1 MFQNTNYKRIRVAIL
16 DTGLGSDAEKP
27 LMQSFSAKIKK
38 QVSCFPDDARTGFKG
53 ELHGINV
60 MYQLSRVCPNAWLY
74 SYRVKREE
82 EELPDEEAVVSAL
95 AQCKVDKIDI
105 VNMSFGW
112 PHRPLAVRKALQ
124 AAAQDAEILLFA
136 SVSNSGALSSTNML
150 FPATHTSVFAV
161 DAAEKYG
168 NPAPFNAAGNTSEKN
183 IRYTGPGMEL
193 KGVSV
198 PGQGEQHLIEGTSF
212 ASPIVAG
219 IAALILEFAKQGKL
233 GETRALN
240 FLKTQEG
247 MERIFAEMGI
257 QKTSDRF
264 LFLTPWR
271 LFKDLSGNC
280 GGNGE
285 AGSRRYAV
293 AGDIVYKLR
302 ELFDM
307 KEKIGCEHWQ

>member
-1 MFQNTNYKRIRVAIL
+1 MFQNKNYKRIRVAIL
-16 DTGLGSDAEKP
+16 DAGLGSDAEKP
-27 LMQSFSAKIKK
+27 LMQSFSGKIKK
-38 QVSCFPDDARTGFKG
+38 QMSCFPDDARTGFKG

-95 AQCKVDKIDI
+95 AQCKEDKIDI

-112 PHRPLAVRKALQ
+112 LHRLPAVTRALQ

-150 FPATHTSVFAV
+150 FPATHASVFAV
-161 DAAEKYG
+161 DAADKYG
-168 NPAPFNAAGNTSEKN
+168 NPASFNAAGNTSEKN
-183 IRYTGPGMEL
+183 IRYTAPGMEL
-193 KGVSV
+193 KGVSA
-198 PGQGEQHLIEGTSF
+198 PGQGVQHLIEGTSF

-233 GETRALN
+233 GETRALH
-240 FLKTQEG
+240 FLKKQEG
-247 MERIFAEMGI
+247 METIFAGMGT
-257 QKTSDRF
+257 QKTLDRF
-264 LFLTPWR
+264 LYLKPWE
-271 LFKDLSGNC
+271 LFQDHSDNC
-280 GGNGE
+280 GGDGE
-285 AGSRRYAV
+285 AGTRRYAV

-302 ELFDM
+302 KLFGV